1 MEDVLTIKSTK
12 TRLYFL
18 GPSIFPGQKWQ
29 KILEIRSEH
38 YAEEEMALTLL
49 WKTFLRLSDEELCR
63 IIQNIRNLTPN
74 IRQSRMLEVLRRR
87 GLRIQWWRARKCVRL
102 VDPVKTALRRHVAIC
117 RRKHSV
123 PYLNYIYGTWMG
135 ITK

>member
-18 GPSIFPGQKWQ
+18 GPSILPGQKQ
-29 KILEIRSEH
+29 QNVLEIRSEH

-49 WKTFLRLSDEELCR
+49 WETFLCLSDEELCR

-74 IRQSRMLEVLRRR
+74 IGQPRMLEVLRRR
-87 GLRIQWWRARKCVRL
+87 GLRIQWWRARKCLRL
-102 VDPVKTALRRHVAIC
+102 VDPIC
-117 RRKHSV
+117 
-123 PYLNYIYGTWMG
+123 G
-135 ITK
+135 I